1 MELFFYMQIS
11 TTEILTYVVLI
22 SLIFII
28 APAFIIL
35 FLLSYNRRKKRH
47 QEEKIMLQKE
57 FRNELLLTQMEVKE
71 QTLKTVAHDLHDNI
85 GQVLSLM
92 IMTLSTLEIAGDLK
106 ANQKLRYIE
115 ELTTRTIK
123 EVKML
128 SKLLHGE
135 DLLKNGLSQAIAVE
149 LEWLAKSERFQID
162 YQHAGFVT
170 PSTVSRDSLL
180 ILFRLFQEVINNI
193 MQHSAATTIKI
204 KLENQGENIQLT
216 VEDNGK
222 GFDIEKI
229 RQQQKGMGLNNMN
242 RRAAFVNG
250 AVTFSS
256 EKDKGTKVI
265 IQIPNDDHEK

>member
-1 MELFFYMQIS
+1 MQIS

-57 FRNELLLTQMEVKE
+57 FKNELLLTQMEVKE

-85 GQVLSLM
+85 GQVLSLI
-92 IMTLSTLEIAGDLK
+92 IMTLSTLEITDDLK
-106 ANQKLRYIE
+106 ANQKLRYVE
-115 ELTTRTIK
+115 ELTSRTIR

-135 DLLKNGLSQAIAVE
+135 DLLTNGLSKAIEVE
-149 LEWLAKSERFQID
+149 LEWLSKSERFQID
-162 YQHAGFVT
+162 YEHIRFVES
-170 PSTVSRDSLL
+170 PAVSRDSL
-180 ILFRLFQEVINNI
+180 IIFFRLFQEVINNI
-193 MQHSAATTIKI
+193 IQHSAATAITI
-204 KLENQGENIQLT
+204 KLENQEQNIQLT

-222 GFDIEKI
+222 GFDIDKI
-229 RQQQKGMGLNNMN
+229 QQQNKGMGLNNMN
-242 RRAAFVNG
+242 RRAAFIHG
-250 AVTFSS
+250 SVTFAS

-265 IQIPNDDHEK
+265 IQIPYNNHEK

>member
-1 MELFFYMQIS
+1 
-11 TTEILTYVVLI
+11 
-22 SLIFII
+22 
-28 APAFIIL
+28 
-35 FLLSYNRRKKRH
+35 
-47 QEEKIMLQKE
+47 MLQKE